1 VRQDQ
6 ALCLRFDFHELSE
19 IFLAKI
25 SDAILIEAKQLE
37 FTGDL
42 LVPSPNL
49 YFHWVQLEILSVLSD
64 LGNDLLGS
72 IILPHLGPVE
82 YLVKVNVPRVI
93 RFDYQ
98 SFQVFILG

>member
-1 VRQDQ
+1 
-6 ALCLRFDFHELSE
+6 
-19 IFLAKI
+19 
-25 SDAILIEAKQLE
+25 LIEAKQLE
-37 FTGDL
+37 FTCDL

-49 YFHWVQLEILSVLSD
+49 YFPGVQLEVLRVLSD

-72 IILPHLGPVE
+72 MMPPHHGPVE
-82 YLVKVNVPRVI
+82 NLVKVNVPRVI